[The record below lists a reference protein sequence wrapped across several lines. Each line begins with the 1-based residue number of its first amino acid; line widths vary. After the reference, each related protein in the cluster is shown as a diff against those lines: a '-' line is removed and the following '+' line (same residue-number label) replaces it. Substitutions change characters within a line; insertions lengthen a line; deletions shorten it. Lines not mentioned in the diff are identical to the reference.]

1 MSCIRIISQ
10 KYFLQALQQTMQAS
24 EMRSR
29 SMTALNKNEK
39 LSEPGNLL
47 Q

>member
-1 MSCIRIISQ
+1 MSCCIRIISQ
-10 KYFLQALQQTMQAS
+10 KYFLQALQQTMQDCG
-24 EMRSR
+24 MRSR

-47 Q
+47 